1 MLNTGQLTLPSF
13 TPTLALFRAAEVHP
27 VVRYQIAASGLRIS
41 AATTS
46 HLVSVHHRAVTADTS
61 ATATIDLEQA
71 AGSVQLV
78 QGKWAVNGE
87 PVERRA
93 RPRTRLRP
101 RPLPTSVRVCK
112 TSSRT
117 LRDLLGTFLKA
128 PHVTAAV
135 FDARSDRLRL
145 AADGDVVRIVAA
157 VADATFDGHQPVA
170 SSMPLTLAHAA
181 LGVLPADVAVTV
193 TIGDGVTVL
202 SAQDTAIT
210 IESLA
215 DNPTATLPEVPQ
227 PKRRRHDVSLPLS
240 QWKEFNDQVHK
251 PFIDTVPACHL
262 RVRGSGDQQT
272 LTIDVRSGGHAYH
285 AELPCSTSDS
295 FAIDVP
301 WQSFQAAL
309 APAITA
315 GSDSVTL
322 RIFDQQPTLTPL
334 VVNFT
339 SPAISGFAATVA
351 RKPLLMVA

>member
-1 MLNTGQLTLPSF
+1 MLNTGHLTLPSF
-13 TPTLALFRAAEVHP
+13 TSTLALFRAAEVHP

-41 AATTS
+41 AATTT
-46 HLVSVHHRAVTADTS
+46 HLVSVHHRDVTADSS
-61 ATATIDLEQA
+61 ATATMGLEQA
-71 AGSVQLV
+71 AGCVQLV
-78 QGKWAVNGE
+78 QGRWVVDGE
-87 PVERRA
+87 PVERRVRSRA
-93 RPRTRLRP
+93 RLRTA
-101 RPLPTSVRVCK
+101 PLPAAVRECETS
-112 TSSRT
+112 TRT
-117 LRDLLGTFLKA
+117 LRDLLATFLKA
-128 PHVTAAV
+128 PHATSAV

-145 AADGDVVRIVAA
+145 AADGNVVRIVAA
-157 VADATFDGHQPVA
+157 VADATFAGNHPVA
-170 SSMPLTLAHAA
+170 TSMPLTLAHAA

-193 TIGDGVTVL
+193 TIGDGVTIL
-202 SAQDTAIT
+202 SAEDTAIT
-210 IESLA
+210 IEALA
-215 DNPTATLPEVPQ
+215 DNPTATLPDVPQ

-240 QWKEFNDQVHK
+240 QWKEFNAQVHK

-285 AELPCSTSDS
+285 AELPCSTADS